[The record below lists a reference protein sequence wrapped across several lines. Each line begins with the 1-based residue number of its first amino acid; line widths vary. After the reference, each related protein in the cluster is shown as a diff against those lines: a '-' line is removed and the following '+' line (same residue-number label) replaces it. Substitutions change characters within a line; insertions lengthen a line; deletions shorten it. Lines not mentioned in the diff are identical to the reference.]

1 MQRRRRRTTLAL
13 GLLAAATV
21 LTACTGSGHKD
32 GGEQRQADP
41 DLPVRTRAVAATDA
55 LLAAYD
61 TVIAGPGA
69 GRAGEL
75 QPLRAELLRHRAAF
89 AEGLPS
95 AAPTAGSSTGAAG
108 GTDSPGG
115 SGTATT
121 GTPGATAPAEPSAA
135 VTTVAELGA
144 AERRTAQARLAD
156 LPTAS
161 PDLARLLAAVS
172 ASDALHAVALGDTTP
187 VTTPAPAP
195 TASAQA
201 SASASASASGPA
213 GASASAS
220 ATSPSTASATST
232 GSGSPAAGAAPLP
245 DVTATALQSALA
257 AEHAA
262 VYGYGVVGAKLPDD
276 QQRADARTAFA
287 THEARRDTW
296 RRLLAGA
303 GATPGAAAAGYQLPF
318 AVADAAGA
326 ARLAAHIEARLTD
339 VYGELVAAL
348 PADRRVTAADALRG
362 TALQARRWGSAVT
375 AFPGLP
381 EPAAAS
387 AGGSAA
393 PTPTG

>member
-13 GLLAAATV
+13 GLLAAAAL
-21 LTACTGSGHKD
+21 LTACTGSHHKD
-32 GGEQRQADP
+32 GDEQRPADP

-95 AAPTAGSSTGAAG
+95 AAPTAGGSTGASSSTG
-108 GTDSPGG
+108 SPGG
-115 SGTATT
+115 SGATAT
-121 GTPGATAPAEPSAA
+121 ATATASAEPAA

-156 LPTAS
+156 LPAAS

-187 VTTPAPAP
+187 VTAPAPAP
-195 TASAQA
+195 TAAA

-213 GASASAS
+213 AASSSA
-220 ATSPSTASATST
+220 ATSPTTPATTT
-232 GSGSPAAGAAPLP
+232 GPGSPAASAAPLP
-245 DVTATALQSALA
+245 DGTAAALQSALA

-262 VYGYGVVGAKLPDD
+262 VYGYGVVGARLPDD
-276 QQRADARTAFA
+276 QQRTDARAAFA

-348 PADRRVTAADALRG
+348 PADRRVAAADALRG
-362 TALQARRWGSAVT
+362 TALQARRWGSAGT

-381 EPAAAS
+381 EPAGAS
-387 AGGSAA
+387 PSGPAA

>member
-95 AAPTAGSSTGAAG
+95 AAPTAGGSATGSTA
-108 GTDSPGG
+108 
-115 SGTATT
+115 
-121 GTPGATAPAEPSAA
+121 GATADSSGPAATAGADPTATATAAA

-156 LPTAS
+156 LPAAS
-161 PDLARLLAAVS
+161 PDLARLLASVS

-187 VTTPAPAP
+187 VTAGAPAPA
-195 TASAQA
+195 
-201 SASASASASGPA
+201 
-213 GASASAS
+213 AS
-220 ATSPSTASATST
+220 ATASPSGPTGTAASPAASPAGSTAPATAPGTGTPAASAT
-232 GSGSPAAGAAPLP
+232 PLP
-245 DVTATALQSALA
+245 DGTATALQSALA

-276 QQRADARTAFA
+276 QQRTDARTAFA

-296 RRLLAGA
+296 RRLLAGS

-362 TALQARRWGSAVT
+362 TALQARRWGSAGT

-381 EPAAAS
+381 EAAATDS
-387 AGGSAA
+387 PA

>member
-95 AAPTAGSSTGAAG
+95 AAPTADGS
-108 GTDSPGG
+108 
-115 SGTATT
+115 AT
-121 GTPGATAPAEPSAA
+121 GATAGSSGPAATAGADPTATATAAAA

-156 LPTAS
+156 LPAAS
-161 PDLARLLAAVS
+161 PDLARLLASVS

-187 VTTPAPAP
+187 VTAGAPAPA
-195 TASAQA
+195 
-201 SASASASASGPA
+201 
-213 GASASAS
+213 AS
-220 ATSPSTASATST
+220 ATASPSGPTGTAASTAASPAGSTAPATAPGTGTPAASAT
-232 GSGSPAAGAAPLP
+232 PLP
-245 DVTATALQSALA
+245 DGTATALQSALA

-276 QQRADARTAFA
+276 QQRTDARTAFA

-296 RRLLAGA
+296 RRLLAGS

-362 TALQARRWGSAVT
+362 TALQARRWGSAGT

-381 EPAAAS
+381 EAAATDS
-387 AGGSAA
+387 PA

>member
-13 GLLAAATV
+13 GLLAAAAV
-21 LTACTGSGHKD
+21 LTACTGSHHKD
-32 GGEQRQADP
+32 GDEQRQADP

-95 AAPTAGSSTGAAG
+95 AAPTAGGSTGASG
-108 GTDSPGG
+108 GT
-115 SGTATT
+115 GTATASAE
-121 GTPGATAPAEPSAA
+121 PAATATA

-156 LPTAS
+156 LPAAS

-172 ASDALHAVALGDTTP
+172 ASDALHAAALGDTTP
-187 VTTPAPAP
+187 VTAPAPAP
-195 TASAQA
+195 T
-201 SASASASASGPA
+201 ASASASASGPA
-213 GASASAS
+213 GASTSAAASAS
-220 ATSPSTASATST
+220 TAPATGT
-232 GSGSPAAGAAPLP
+232 GSGPPSASAAPLP
-245 DVTATALQSALA
+245 DGTATALQSALA

-276 QQRADARTAFA
+276 QQRTDARTAFA

-348 PADRRVTAADALRG
+348 PADRRVAAADALRG

-387 AGGSAA
+387 PSGSAA

>member
-95 AAPTAGSSTGAAG
+95 AAPSAG
-108 GTDSPGG
+108 GSATG
-115 SGTATT
+115 STA
-121 GTPGATAPAEPSAA
+121 GATADSSGPATVGADPTATATAAAA

-156 LPTAS
+156 LPAAS
-161 PDLARLLAAVS
+161 PDLARLLASVS

-187 VTTPAPAP
+187 VTAGAPAPA
-195 TASAQA
+195 
-201 SASASASASGPA
+201 
-213 GASASAS
+213 AS
-220 ATSPSTASATST
+220 ATASPSGPTGTAASPAASPAGSTAPATAPGTGTPAASAT
-232 GSGSPAAGAAPLP
+232 PLP
-245 DVTATALQSALA
+245 DGTATALQSALA

-276 QQRADARTAFA
+276 QQRTDARTAFA

-296 RRLLAGA
+296 RRLLAGS

-362 TALQARRWGSAVT
+362 TALQARRWGSAGT

-381 EPAAAS
+381 EAAATDS
-387 AGGSAA
+387 PA

>member
-13 GLLAAATV
+13 GLLAAAAV
-21 LTACTGSGHKD
+21 LTACTGSHHED
-32 GGEQRQADP
+32 RDEQRQTDP

-75 QPLRAELLRHRAAF
+75 RPLRAELLRHRAAF

-95 AAPTAGSSTGAAG
+95 AAPTGAG
-108 GTDSPGG
+108 GTGSPGAP
-115 SGTATT
+115 GTAA
-121 GTPGATAPAEPSAA
+121 GTPGGTTTPAEPAAA

-156 LPTAS
+156 LPAAS

-172 ASDALHAVALGDTTP
+172 ASDALHAAALGDTTP
-187 VTTPAPAP
+187 VTAPAP
-195 TASAQA
+195 VPTAEA
-201 SASASASASGPA
+201 SPAGTA
-213 GASASAS
+213 GAS
-220 ATSPSTASATST
+220 T
-232 GSGSPAAGAAPLP
+232 SPAAGPTGSTAPAGATGTATGTGTAAPAASAAPLP
-245 DVTATALQSALA
+245 DGTATALQSALA

-262 VYGYGVVGAKLPDD
+262 VYGYGVVGARLPDD
-276 QQRADARTAFA
+276 QQRTDARAAFA

-348 PADRRVTAADALRG
+348 PADRRVAAADALRG

-381 EPAAAS
+381 EPAATGS
-387 AGGSAA
+387 PSGSAV

>member
-13 GLLAAATV
+13 GLLAAAAV
-21 LTACTGSGHKD
+21 LTACTGSHHKD
-32 GGEQRQADP
+32 GDEQRQADP

-95 AAPTAGSSTGAAG
+95 AAPTPGAGTGPSGGAA
-108 GTDSPGG
+108 SPGG
-115 SGTATT
+115 SGTAT
-121 GTPGATAPAEPSAA
+121 GTPGATATAPGEPTAA

-144 AERRTAQARLAD
+144 AERRTAEARLAD
-156 LPTAS
+156 LPAAS
-161 PDLARLLAAVS
+161 ADLARLLAAVS

-187 VTTPAPAP
+187 VTAPAP
-195 TASAQA
+195 TPT
-201 SASASASASGPA
+201 ASASASGPA
-213 GASASAS
+213 GASASATSPS
-220 ATSPSTASATST
+220 ATSPSAAPATGT
-232 GSGSPAAGAAPLP
+232 GPGSPAAGAAPLP
-245 DVTATALQSALA
+245 DGTATALQSALA

-262 VYGYGVVGAKLPDD
+262 VYGYGVVGAKLPDEA
-276 QQRADARTAFA
+276 QRTDARAAYA

-326 ARLAAHIEARLTD
+326 TRLAAHIEARLTD

-348 PADRRVTAADALRG
+348 PADRRVAAADALRG

-387 AGGSAA
+387 PGGSTA

>member
-95 AAPTAGSSTGAAG
+95 AAPTAGGSATGSTA
-108 GTDSPGG
+108 
-115 SGTATT
+115 
-121 GTPGATAPAEPSAA
+121 GATAGSSGPAATAGADPTATATAAA

-156 LPTAS
+156 LPAAS
-161 PDLARLLAAVS
+161 PDLARLLASVS

-187 VTTPAPAP
+187 VTAGAPAPA
-195 TASAQA
+195 
-201 SASASASASGPA
+201 
-213 GASASAS
+213 AS
-220 ATSPSTASATST
+220 ATASPSPSGPTGTAASPAASTAASPAGSTAPATAPGTGTPAASAT
-232 GSGSPAAGAAPLP
+232 PLP
-245 DVTATALQSALA
+245 DGTATALQSALA

-276 QQRADARTAFA
+276 QQRTDARTAFA

-296 RRLLAGA
+296 RRLLAGS

-362 TALQARRWGSAVT
+362 TALQARRWGSAGT

-381 EPAAAS
+381 EAAATDS
-387 AGGSAA
+387 PA
-393 PTPTG
+393 PTPPG

>member
-95 AAPTAGSSTGAAG
+95 AAPTAGGSATGSTAGATAGSSGPA
-108 GTDSPGG
+108 
-115 SGTATT
+115 TATT
-121 GTPGATAPAEPSAA
+121 TTAATTTTTTTTGADPTAAA

-156 LPTAS
+156 LPAAS
-161 PDLARLLAAVS
+161 PDLARLLASVS

-187 VTTPAPAP
+187 VTAAAPAPA
-195 TASAQA
+195 A
-201 SASASASASGPA
+201 SASASPSGPTGTA
-213 GASASAS
+213 A
-220 ATSPSTASATST
+220 STAASPT
-232 GSGSPAAGAAPLP
+232 GSTAPATAPGTGTPAASAAPLP
-245 DVTATALQSALA
+245 DGTATALQSALA

-276 QQRADARTAFA
+276 QQRTDARTAFA

-296 RRLLAGA
+296 RRLLAGS

-381 EPAAAS
+381 EAAATDS
-387 AGGSAA
+387 PA

>member
-95 AAPTAGSSTGAAG
+95 AAPTAGGSATGSTA
-108 GTDSPGG
+108 
-115 SGTATT
+115 
-121 GTPGATAPAEPSAA
+121 GATAGSSGPAATAGADPTATAAA

-156 LPTAS
+156 LPAAS
-161 PDLARLLAAVS
+161 PDLARLLASVS

-187 VTTPAPAP
+187 VTAGAPAPA
-195 TASAQA
+195 
-201 SASASASASGPA
+201 
-213 GASASAS
+213 AS
-220 ATSPSTASATST
+220 ATASPSGPTGTAGSTAPATAPGTGTPAASAT
-232 GSGSPAAGAAPLP
+232 PLP
-245 DVTATALQSALA
+245 DGTATALQSALA

-276 QQRADARTAFA
+276 QQRTDARTAFA

-296 RRLLAGA
+296 RRLLAGS

-362 TALQARRWGSAVT
+362 TALQARRWGSAGT

-381 EPAAAS
+381 EAAATDS
-387 AGGSAA
+387 PA